1 MDELEKA
8 IAEVRRQYEVAKS
21 SEMVKNPIG
30 YALYYTWKENDQKW
44 RAKQLKENNNGKT
57 RFNG

>member
-44 RAKQLKENNNGKT
+44 RAKQLKEQNDGT
-57 RFNG
+57 